1 MVSYLGA
8 GNRAGSRTTGR
19 QSSPVGSHF
28 DGHIKDLPRAPVERV
43 LRERGGRIEDSM
55 PPLDDPQRHDYA
67 VIAAMRRIIAADATR
82 ATLRTERT
90 TGAGMPRLEL
100 ADGSGVRSRPD
111 EELAHAVAALF
122 EHAVSEQYR
131 LPDAFVLSI
140 ERRPEGWRY
149 ELEFEYRL

>member
-100 ADGSGVRSRPD
+100 ADGSGVRSRPR
-111 EELAHAVAALF
+111 ESRSVMM
-122 EHAVSEQYR
+122 
-131 LPDAFVLSI
+131 
-140 ERRPEGWRY
+140 
-149 ELEFEYRL
+149 